1 MNRRQAK
8 KASKKVI
15 FPMGDEMN
23 LLTLIPEEYE
33 KTMKDFYHY
42 VQKYCCYKHYRDRY
56 KKGRLPFGY
65 HFPVGE
71 GVRKQFEQVL
81 NMVGDYHV
89 EPTVVMQSL
98 EQVKKKLSSQNRRKL
113 INKITY
119 FRYSKLCSNKFQK
132 ITA

>member
-1 MNRRQAK
+1 MVNTKVSMLKEVKFMNRRQAK

-98 EQVKKKLSSQNRRKL
+98 EQVKKVIQSKQTKA
-113 INKITY
+113 NK
-119 FRYSKLCSNKFQK
+119 
-132 ITA
+132 